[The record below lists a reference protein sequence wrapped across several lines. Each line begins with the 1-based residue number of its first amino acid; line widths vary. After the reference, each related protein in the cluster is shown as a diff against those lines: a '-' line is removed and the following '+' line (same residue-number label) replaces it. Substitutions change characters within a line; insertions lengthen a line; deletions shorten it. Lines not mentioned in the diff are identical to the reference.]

1 MGAGKLSWCSPER
14 EGAQLACG
22 LESPTEQAS
31 SSCGRVF
38 SFTWIHVE
46 FPRSL
51 SEALMDGV
59 YLHSVSCT
67 LGRARIWLGP
77 AHQIDVAPGHPGLGW
92 TAGVWE
98 ATPRAK
104 WGGTG
109 MGCSTLLS
117 WFLPFDGQT
126 FCVLIKFTGI
136 LIEKYIIDK
145 IAIWK
150 RCTWIKIYIC
160 HILDLGSQE

>member
-1 MGAGKLSWCSPER
+1 MEAGKLSWRSPER

-46 FPRSL
+46 FPCSL

-59 YLHSVSCT
+59 YLHSVNCT

-77 AHQIDVAPGHPGLGW
+77 AHQIDVAPGHPGLGR

-104 WGGTG
+104 RGGTG
-109 MGCSTLLS
+109 KSIEQEVGQWSPEAGRNEEWLLMGSFFRWWKCSGIGEFCATL
-117 WFLPFDGQT
+117 
-126 FCVLIKFTGI
+126 
-136 LIEKYIIDK
+136 
-145 IAIWK
+145 
-150 RCTWIKIYIC
+150 
-160 HILDLGSQE
+160 